1 MKGEVISRSY
11 DGIGKLVSQ
20 PSKKRH
26 RFFKPT
32 FPMGTYISQPLATKC
47 NSLEEIRLF
56 LAKCRY
62 VSDQEQFNQA
72 DYWMPPEQFKKLKK
86 GDCDDFALWA
96 WRQLIAIGYDARFVF
111 LVLREDMEAA
121 THGFTSP
128 RMAGHTAA
136 RLGPGLPRLSTHR
149 YQPRL
154 SVAWDGKRL
163 QYYEHENRSYDPS
176 LWEII
181 ILVGEWLPFW
191 IRTRSRGCYAWARY
205 FIKRTIYMF
214 RMSTKSA

>member
-1 MKGEVISRSY
+1 MKGEVISRSN

-72 DYWMPPEQFKKLKK
+72 DYWMPPEQFEKLKK
-86 GDCDDFALWA
+86 E
-96 WRQLIAIGYDARFVF
+96 IAMT
-111 LVLREDMEAA
+111 LRS
-121 THGFTSP
+121 G
-128 RMAGHTAA
+128 
-136 RLGPGLPRLSTHR
+136 
-149 YQPRL
+149 
-154 SVAWDGKRL
+154 
-163 QYYEHENRSYDPS
+163 
-176 LWEII
+176 
-181 ILVGEWLPFW
+181 
-191 IRTRSRGCYAWARY
+191 RGV
-205 FIKRTIYMF
+205 
-214 RMSTKSA
+214 S